1 MANTF
6 LRKDMK
12 LLLIGLKKTC
22 SILSEIGC
30 LVLEHNCQ
38 NFNIKK
44 HIQLKSFRL
53 NKLTAEKQ
61 TLLSITNVGGF
72 CFSIT
77 FGLFSS
83 V

>member
-30 LVLEHNCQ
+30 LVLDCQ

-44 HIQLKSFRL
+44 HIQLKSFHL

-72 CFSIT
+72 CFSII